1 MMSFVERD
9 LLLCAALRQD
19 DEAATAWTRWETEF
33 GLDDADG
40 AAIALVPQIYRNLM
54 AQGVAPESLNSLKG
68 IYRHQWAKSQR
79 QLPALAEAFRA
90 MHRASVTCVML
101 GGLAM
106 RMIYYPEPGF
116 RPFTDADIWIPC
128 DLGSTARQTL
138 QNLGWQPLA
147 RSPLRR
153 LKDRLRR
160 RFYQTWTHPNGQKLH
175 LHRHIAPQRPVAA
188 LDRTLASD
196 ATPVCLLEAPVLV
209 LSPASMLRSLLSHE
223 RQLPPISMADATWVI
238 RTAGAPL
245 EGSVVDDIA
254 RRHSPIRKH
263 LRALAVA
270 NAAS

>member
-160 RFYQTWTHPNGQKLH
+160 RFYQTWTHP
-175 LHRHIAPQRPVAA
+175 
-188 LDRTLASD
+188 DRKSTRLNSRSEERR
-196 ATPVCLLEAPVLV
+196 VGKECERLCRSRW
-209 LSPASMLRSLLSHE
+209 SPYH
-223 RQLPPISMADATWVI
+223 
-238 RTAGAPL
+238 
-245 EGSVVDDIA
+245 
-254 RRHSPIRKH
+254 
-263 LRALAVA
+263 
-270 NAAS
+270 